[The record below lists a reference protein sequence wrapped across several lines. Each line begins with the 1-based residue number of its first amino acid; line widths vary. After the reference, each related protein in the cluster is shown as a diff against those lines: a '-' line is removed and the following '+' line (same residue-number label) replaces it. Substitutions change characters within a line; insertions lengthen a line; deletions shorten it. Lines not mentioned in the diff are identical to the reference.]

1 VISVV
6 KSTVIGL
13 PFSEWPFQDQSL
25 WHTALAPNP
34 GLFKKTGWASHL
46 SPATIRLMQANYA
59 MWLRHLKDT
68 EAELE
73 NLSPSQRI
81 TRVRL
86 DSWLS
91 ELQGRG
97 NRATTIYC
105 RLRGLYGAIKI
116 MEPHADT
123 DFILRP
129 DGYSLRKIL
138 RPESRWKHVRDSG
151 ELLSRALALF
161 QSGKCGEGYANG
173 KLAIRDAAIL
183 GLLAAQAP
191 RVGSVGS
198 MQLGARL
205 LRNSSGF
212 SVSFAGHDMK
222 TREAHGFPLQ
232 TELTEVLGFYI
243 DKIRPLLVGQR
254 PTDMLWIGHRG
265 VPMQP
270 RDIGKMVRRRCRDW
284 FGVAE
289 GPHWFRK
296 CLRTT
301 ASLEGPEFALD
312 ASAVLA
318 HSHQTS
324 AKYYVKAQASRA
336 AERHG
341 IHLAK
346 LRQRTAP
353 LAASAFDWREAPNA
367 VATMPDEG
375 LEPPEPAPA
384 VGNADLGRIALEQIK
399 VHEEP
404 LVWRPCDSK

>member
-1 VISVV
+1 MTKSKVIA
-6 KSTVIGL
+6 L
-13 PFSEWPFQDQSL
+13 PFSEWPVQDQVL
-25 WHTALAPNP
+25 WKTALAPNP
-34 GLFKKTGWASHL
+34 GIFKKVGWASDL
-46 SPATIRLMQANYA
+46 APATISLMQANYA
-59 MWLRHLKDT
+59 VWLRHLKRID
-68 EAELE
+68 AELE
-73 NLSPSQRI
+73 GLSPSQRV

-86 DSWLS
+86 DSWLAEFHS
-91 ELQGRG
+91 RG

-105 RLRGLYGAIKI
+105 RLRGLHDAIRM
-116 MEPHADT
+116 MEPRADLA
-123 DFILRP
+123 FILRP

-138 RPESRWKHVRDSG
+138 RPEPRWKHVRDSG

-265 VPMQP
+265 EPMQP

-318 HSHQTS
+318 HSPETS
-324 AKYYVKAQASRA
+324 VMYYVKAQASRA

-375 LEPPEPAPA
+375 IEPPEPAPTA
-384 VGNADLGRIALEQIK
+384 GNTHLGQMALEQIK